1 MAVYAYAVCMGAW
14 EDADEAEQQRR
25 ARALASPL
33 RLRILRLCLHESRTN
48 QELADELD
56 VNPGTLLHHVRS
68 LVATGFLVAEDPRPG
83 PRGAK
88 EIPYRATRR
97 SWNSGGDDLGP
108 MLVETFLQEIEGL
121 APDELLI
128 TRLGVKLN
136 AAHRE
141 ELSARFMAL
150 FEEYRDRPADPD
162 GEPISLMFAEH
173 PEHTRSKRPPT

>member
-1 MAVYAYAVCMGAW
+1 MSAW
-14 EDADEAEQQRR
+14 EDADEAEQERR

-33 RLRILRLCLHESRTN
+33 RLRILRLCLHESKTN
-48 QELADELD
+48 RQLAEQLN

-68 LVATGFLVAEDPRPG
+68 LVATGFLAAEEPRPG

-97 SWNSGGDDLGP
+97 SWNSGGEDLAQT
-108 MLVETFLQEIEGL
+108 LVQTFLQEIEGL

-136 AAHRE
+136 AEHRA

-150 FEEYRDRPADPD
+150 FEEYKDRPADPD
-162 GEPISLMFAEH
+162 GQPISLMFAEH
-173 PEHTRSKRPPT
+173 PEHTGSKLAPD

>member
-1 MAVYAYAVCMGAW
+1 MSAW
-14 EDADEAEQQRR
+14 EDADEAEEQRR

-33 RLRILRLCLHESRTN
+33 RMRILRLCLHESRTN
-48 QELADELD
+48 KELAEELD

-68 LVATGFLVAEDPRPG
+68 LVSTGFLAAEEPRPG
-83 PRGAK
+83 SRGAR

-97 SWNSGGDDLGP
+97 SWRSGGEDLGP
-108 MLVETFLQEIEGL
+108 MLVQTFLQEIEGL

-136 AAHRE
+136 AANRE

-150 FEEYRDRPADPD
+150 FEEYKDRPADPD

-173 PEHTRSKRPPT
+173 PERSRLKRRPN